1 MAFEC
6 SPAAREHARRTVWRR
21 VGEQT
26 SRKIL
31 SIVTEPKIQ
40 FVFFFFING
49 SLLTGTP
56 RQGSPVVLRE
66 WGLFL
71 QENTPSASVNLQSL
85 EVMWRRKMEEVRK
98 RRKGEKKQKKK
109 RPPMSVWAFCVHGRI
124 NRAAGVTDP
133 NNLVHYCRRFLMP
146 PKVPIF
152 PKSRLGPSC
161 LLRVC
166 DPRRAPAEPR
176 WGRAPGVTEN
186 RGHGN
191 DTMRL
196 HIKHNSPR
204 TSTTFTGG
212 GKGS

>member
-1 MAFEC
+1 
-6 SPAAREHARRTVWRR
+6 
-21 VGEQT
+21 
-26 SRKIL
+26 
-31 SIVTEPKIQ
+31 
-40 FVFFFFING
+40 
-49 SLLTGTP
+49 
-56 RQGSPVVLRE
+56 
-66 WGLFL
+66 
-71 QENTPSASVNLQSL
+71 
-85 EVMWRRKMEEVRK
+85 
-98 RRKGEKKQKKK
+98 
-109 RPPMSVWAFCVHGRI
+109 MSVWAFCVHGQI

-133 NNLVHYCRRFLMP
+133 NNLVHYSRRFLMP

-191 DTMRL
+191 DTMRV

-204 TSTTFTGG
+204 ASTTFTGS